1 MFKYSIM
8 CRIIKNQDPV
18 FISNQNIHPNK
29 KKLARRN
36 LIKAN
41 LNCFTSYDKPF
52 IVDGSLSQTPNPK

>member
-1 MFKYSIM
+1 M
-8 CRIIKNQDPV
+8 CRIIKNQDPA
-18 FISNQNIHPNK
+18 FISNQNTHPNK

-52 IVDGSLSQTPNPK
+52 RVDERLSQTPIPQ